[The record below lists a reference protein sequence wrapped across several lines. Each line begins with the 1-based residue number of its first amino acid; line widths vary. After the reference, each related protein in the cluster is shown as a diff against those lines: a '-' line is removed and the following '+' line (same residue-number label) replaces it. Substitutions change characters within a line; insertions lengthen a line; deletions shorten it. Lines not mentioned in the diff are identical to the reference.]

1 MIKLNLIFLQS
12 SSYLCPWSQ
21 KKRGRP
27 QVGRDSTTSIS
38 TRSLQISEFLRWDS
52 KFRWVKCAAE
62 SDTLSTG
69 SKRTTEA
76 ESERRANGENRGMR
90 ATHGRLRLALTQPT
104 DLYIPPSTNCSFLTW
119 FDFRLVSRFG
129 VNILLDFLFSVTGL
143 VNFVFTNGSCPT

>member
-1 MIKLNLIFLQS
+1 MIPPRQFPRIHCKSKSFSDETQNSGGSNALQRVT
-12 SSYLCPWSQ
+12 LFR
-21 KKRGRP
+21 RGR
-27 QVGRDSTTSIS
+27 QVTS
-38 TRSLQISEFLRWDS
+38 
-52 KFRWVKCAAE
+52 
-62 SDTLSTG
+62 
-69 SKRTTEA
+69 EA

-143 VNFVFTNGSCPT
+143 VSFVFKNGLPPT